1 MPVIKGTRPHRI
13 NMDGK
18 SITETRRTAAALLPG
33 SLALINAAGF
43 FAQYGVDGKRAGR
56 QLFII
61 NVDYS
66 SGQRAAD
73 AVAAGDS
80 AVGDYVE
87 EGREFAALVAGGTV
101 LSFNSPLTPNA
112 TGGLRL
118 GVVGTDEIIAYS
130 QEAYTVPAGAA
141 QLVLVR
147 VA

>member
-1 MPVIKGTRPHRI
+1 MPVLKGTRPHRI

-18 SITETRRTAAALLPG
+18 SVTETRRTAAALLPG
-33 SLALINAAGF
+33 SLAFINPAGF
-43 FAQYGVDGKRAGR
+43 FAQYVTEGKRVGR
-56 QLFII
+56 RIYVV
-61 NVDYS
+61 NVDYLT
-66 SGQRAAD
+66 GQR
-73 AVAAGDS
+73 VAEPVPAGES

-87 EGREFAALVAGGTV
+87 PGREFAMLVAGGTV
-101 LSFNSPLTPNA
+101 VAFDSPLTPNA

-147 VA
+147 VV